1 MSLETPRPGEPDPAE
16 AAATTPR
23 RRSLWGHRDFM
34 KLWTAQT
41 VSQLG
46 DEVTQ
51 LAIPFVAVLT
61 LGVSPFELGLLGTF
75 QFLPFILLTLP
86 AGVWVDRMRRRPILI
101 GADIG
106 RAILLTS
113 IPIAFLGGWL
123 TIWQLYVVAFGVG
136 CLEVFFDVAYQSYL
150 PSVVERDRLVEGNA
164 KLELSASASM
174 VVGPGVAGFLVELV
188 RAPIAIFFDVISYIG
203 SVLILLLIRMPEVPP
218 EPHDPNTGP
227 RPSMRQEASEG
238 LRYVL
243 GHRYLRAIAAC
254 TGTLNLFGNL
264 GTAILLLYA
273 VEELGLTPGTVGLI
287 FTVANVGV
295 LAGALTSER
304 LGRWIGVGPTIV
316 GSAFLSSFTLVAVAL
331 APREAPVPWIIGGFF
346 IGAATAVIYNV
357 NQVSLRQA
365 ITPERMLGRMNATMR
380 FIVWGTI
387 PIGALAGGI
396 LGGVIGLHAT
406 IWVGAIGSFL
416 GFLPVLFSQVRTLQR
431 IPESPS

>member
-1 MSLETPRPGEPDPAE
+1 MSLETPTPGEPSRAE
-16 AAATTPR
+16 RAADGTR
-23 RRSLWGHRDFM
+23 RRSLWRHRDFL
-34 KLWTAQT
+34 KLWSAQT

-61 LGVSPFELGLLGTF
+61 LDVTPFELGLLATL

-86 AGVWVDRMRRRPILI
+86 AGVWVDRLRRRPILI
-101 GADIG
+101 GADMG
-106 RAILLTS
+106 RAILLAS
-113 IPIAFLGGWL
+113 IPVAFLAGVL
-123 TIWQLYVVAFGVG
+123 TLPQLYVVAFAVG

-150 PSVVERDRLVEGNA
+150 PSVVDRDRLVEGNA
-164 KLELSASASM
+164 KLEISASASTI
-174 VVGPGVAGFLVELV
+174 VGPSVAGLLVEVV
-188 RAPIAIFFDVISYIG
+188 RAPIAIVFDVLSYLG
-203 SVLILLLIRMPEVPP
+203 SAVILLFIRSPETLP
-218 EPHDPNTGP
+218 EPHDPATGP
-227 RPSMRQEASEG
+227 RPSVRQEAADG

-243 GHRYLRAIAAC
+243 GHRYLRYIAAC

-273 VEELGLTPGTVGLI
+273 VRELGLTAGTIGLI

-295 LAGALTSER
+295 LLGAVTSER

-316 GSAFLSSFTLVAVAL
+316 WSAFLSSFSLVAVAL
-331 APREAPVPWIIGGFF
+331 APREAPVPWIIAGFF

-387 PIGALAGGI
+387 PIGAMAGGI

-416 GFLPVLFSQVRTLQR
+416 GFLPVFFSQVRTLER
-431 IPESPS
+431 IPESTS